1 MAENEQTSA
10 AEQRAFAV
18 ARLKRAASLP
28 RMKDGR
34 RPPMHTEA
42 VSEGEKVANG
52 EAPTEVAEAST
63 SNVKEEVKTEERPP
77 SREEVDAEVDAEVEP
92 VEVARNGAHYNGDDR
107 HTPEPTPKTKRRSRS
122 RSRSRGSRDFKGKA
136 RNIETPTPIPGDS
149 SQDESLPM
157 VYPQMMLPVT
167 IPPFHSPTPSRIAE
181 LQRSGFLRS
190 PTPTSP
196 EPGAFYSRTASP
208 TPLLPTL
215 EALQKGML
223 SRSNSAVVGRRM
235 AMHKLTGGKDSYD
248 PSPSPTPPPNGAKL
262 GRNNTVSGGERT
274 AARQLMLSRLGGRFN
289 KDTDLDTQASAGED
303 IVRAPTPK
311 RRRRRSR
318 RQSAS
323 ASNTGISDS
332 EHVSTPN
339 TPIKSET
346 PLLPSLDDVAA
357 LRALSTT
364 PSHALPPPTPPEPV
378 PMTVNLNEQYD
389 PPERPDPKRRR
400 SVLVEEEEEEDRV
413 PNQIL
418 HNGMPGTPQRS
429 FAALMQSRQP
439 HSSDAPSNASSDS
452 APASAVGVPVFL
464 SAAFRTPSRQ
474 DTFPSSPFTTP
485 LRERPGDDDEEQVL
499 YQAARPL
506 LDDTFDREISWI
518 ADPVPEIRMPVDDV
532 DDDDDDDMADDEPY
546 EEPSESNRSS
556 VGFVHD
562 ESYPDDHD
570 QSRASSSKSVVIESE
585 VSPDPQ
591 FTVPASPSSVAEY
604 SQTQSLVIAS
614 DDSAQLS
621 PRSYPTR
628 LSVASRIQSDRS
640 PINSEFHEWDDRS
653 GGEGLPRRNG
663 EQLWEKVKGAFSRS
677 GSSAGRRSRTNS
689 IVNRDRREPGDSSF
703 NRESGASL
711 TSSKTDRGDSNVR
724 TSLMQ
729 SPSASASIVSL
740 SPHLGSRGA
749 ASPALASSADLMKY
763 QHEKLFPFPG
773 IIKLE
778 EQRIRA
784 KGMLSASSPDL
795 NGQEEEQPPL
805 SGSFTASAGSPVA
818 ARDRKLSHQASD
830 TRLLSKY
837 NSPPISATPSS
848 SSQHEK
854 SPNLSPNSPQ
864 STIGGNGA
872 KHSLPMTLTGV
883 KQWLSKNKNIFSTQ
897 SSPSSTPTI
906 SPPIF
911 QSGTF
916 PASPSPN
923 ANKKPSLSDLL
934 RIRKESDLGADW
946 EEIGNEKS
954 RTPTTAPGSAVSQQ
968 SPVLTTPQPPQ
979 PPQTPVS
986 PTKALAPVR
995 GESTDTE
1002 KTPKARK
1009 VMPASDSEPDF
1020 SSPYPSWTTTSTFQP
1035 LPEPPAPSS
1044 PPEPP
1049 SSTTPDPTSS
1059 LSDYPA
1065 ATTSTSSSASSSQSR
1080 ESHFTEQRPP
1090 PVESQ
1095 GHVVLE
1101 RLEENLARGSRSP
1114 MWASAVDDPAR
1125 KLVLSSPVLQV
1136 VNPNTVK
1143 DRFLFLF
1150 TDILVIAKP
1159 VTPDH
1164 DSFID
1169 SYKPSPSDRKFV
1181 VKSVVQLRQ
1190 LRFCDDRIEH
1200 QSKANYTV
1208 PPRNPLI
1215 RTFIHQF
1222 SKDPDHAISTLFA
1235 KTGTRDD
1242 PTVLGQLL
1250 FKTLDLDRTRLGDYL
1265 SRRTSKLVLKSFI
1278 NSFGF
1283 AGMRIDKALRA
1294 FLLSINIP
1302 SRGPL
1307 DHKSMDYLLDSFASR
1322 WYEAHAGGIAYDK
1335 DLAIRLVRALV
1346 QLNELLHEGISQ
1358 VNGPTRYPRRNITR
1372 RDFIEAFR
1380 RYDVRYLVTDE
1391 VLEEAYNSIKD
1402 ERLCQARNSAL
1413 SPPDIFIMVKRP
1425 LPTRL
1430 TYKVQSEPIILRI
1443 PQSDPHLTIHL
1454 YGQNLTFDP
1463 PTLNFGK
1470 SSEVSFRIMGTSLGP
1485 KTLIMVRAG
1494 PNANLYSGLPLSH
1507 SLEVERAFMRNTFQ
1521 IAFLNHNNCKRR
1533 YMFSVDDPLIRHQW
1547 AVSLK
1552 RQIDSSTNSTNSAS
1566 NGGRPGPSKFYRA
1579 AEHLA
1584 FRILQ
1589 ETLLGSDAFSSRLSS
1604 KLLDKPSRMS
1614 PSPSPSPGR
1623 FLVDQRNPTNGSRAA
1638 AHIRSKSRSQLY
1650 RQGAGRNELDL
1661 ANSTG
1666 SAYEKDSSAEEQYT
1680 RVNGPLW
1687 SNQELELQCQQNSSI
1702 ALVLSFLQVGAP
1714 DLGKDVLS

>member
-1 MAENEQTSA
+1 
-10 AEQRAFAV
+10 
-18 ARLKRAASLP
+18 
-28 RMKDGR
+28 
-34 RPPMHTEA
+34 
-42 VSEGEKVANG
+42 
-52 EAPTEVAEAST
+52 
-63 SNVKEEVKTEERPP
+63 
-77 SREEVDAEVDAEVEP
+77 
-92 VEVARNGAHYNGDDR
+92 
-107 HTPEPTPKTKRRSRS
+107 
-122 RSRSRGSRDFKGKA
+122 
-136 RNIETPTPIPGDS
+136 
-149 SQDESLPM
+149 
-157 VYPQMMLPVT
+157 
-167 IPPFHSPTPSRIAE
+167 
-181 LQRSGFLRS
+181 
-190 PTPTSP
+190 
-196 EPGAFYSRTASP
+196 
-208 TPLLPTL
+208 
-215 EALQKGML
+215 
-223 SRSNSAVVGRRM
+223 
-235 AMHKLTGGKDSYD
+235 
-248 PSPSPTPPPNGAKL
+248 
-262 GRNNTVSGGERT
+262 
-274 AARQLMLSRLGGRFN
+274 
-289 KDTDLDTQASAGED
+289 
-303 IVRAPTPK
+303 
-311 RRRRRSR
+311 
-318 RQSAS
+318 
-323 ASNTGISDS
+323 
-332 EHVSTPN
+332 
-339 TPIKSET
+339 
-346 PLLPSLDDVAA
+346 
-357 LRALSTT
+357 
-364 PSHALPPPTPPEPV
+364 
-378 PMTVNLNEQYD
+378 
-389 PPERPDPKRRR
+389 
-400 SVLVEEEEEEDRV
+400 
-413 PNQIL
+413 
-418 HNGMPGTPQRS
+418 
-429 FAALMQSRQP
+429 
-439 HSSDAPSNASSDS
+439 
-452 APASAVGVPVFL
+452 
-464 SAAFRTPSRQ
+464 
-474 DTFPSSPFTTP
+474 
-485 LRERPGDDDEEQVL
+485 
-499 YQAARPL
+499 
-506 LDDTFDREISWI
+506 
-518 ADPVPEIRMPVDDV
+518 
-532 DDDDDDDMADDEPY
+532 
-546 EEPSESNRSS
+546 
-556 VGFVHD
+556 
-562 ESYPDDHD
+562 
-570 QSRASSSKSVVIESE
+570 
-585 VSPDPQ
+585 
-591 FTVPASPSSVAEY
+591 
-604 SQTQSLVIAS
+604 
-614 DDSAQLS
+614 
-621 PRSYPTR
+621 
-628 LSVASRIQSDRS
+628 
-640 PINSEFHEWDDRS
+640 
-653 GGEGLPRRNG
+653 
-663 EQLWEKVKGAFSRS
+663 
-677 GSSAGRRSRTNS
+677 
-689 IVNRDRREPGDSSF
+689 
-703 NRESGASL
+703 
-711 TSSKTDRGDSNVR
+711 
-724 TSLMQ
+724 
-729 SPSASASIVSL
+729 
-740 SPHLGSRGA
+740 
-749 ASPALASSADLMKY
+749 
-763 QHEKLFPFPG
+763 
-773 IIKLE
+773 
-778 EQRIRA
+778 
-784 KGMLSASSPDL
+784 
-795 NGQEEEQPPL
+795 
-805 SGSFTASAGSPVA
+805 
-818 ARDRKLSHQASD
+818 
-830 TRLLSKY
+830 
-837 NSPPISATPSS
+837 
-848 SSQHEK
+848 
-854 SPNLSPNSPQ
+854 
-864 STIGGNGA
+864 
-872 KHSLPMTLTGV
+872 
-883 KQWLSKNKNIFSTQ
+883 
-897 SSPSSTPTI
+897 
-906 SPPIF
+906 
-911 QSGTF
+911 
-916 PASPSPN
+916 
-923 ANKKPSLSDLL
+923 
-934 RIRKESDLGADW
+934 
-946 EEIGNEKS
+946 
-954 RTPTTAPGSAVSQQ
+954 
-968 SPVLTTPQPPQ
+968 
-979 PPQTPVS
+979 
-986 PTKALAPVR
+986 
-995 GESTDTE
+995 
-1002 KTPKARK
+1002 
-1009 VMPASDSEPDF
+1009 
-1020 SSPYPSWTTTSTFQP
+1020 
-1035 LPEPPAPSS
+1035 
-1044 PPEPP
+1044 
-1049 SSTTPDPTSS
+1049 
-1059 LSDYPA
+1059 
-1065 ATTSTSSSASSSQSR
+1065 
-1080 ESHFTEQRPP
+1080 
-1090 PVESQ
+1090 
-1095 GHVVLE
+1095 
-1101 RLEENLARGSRSP
+1101 

-1215 RTFIHQF
+1215 RTFVHQF